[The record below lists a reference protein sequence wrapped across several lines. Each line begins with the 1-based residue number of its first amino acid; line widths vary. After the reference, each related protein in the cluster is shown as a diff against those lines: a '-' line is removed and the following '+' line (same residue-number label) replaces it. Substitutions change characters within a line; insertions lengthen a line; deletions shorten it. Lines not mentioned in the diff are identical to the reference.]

1 MYFIGGIMN
10 INLKLTGV
18 PERAIDQ
25 FIELGYASSKTEAI
39 RFAILRT
46 LDDIKKQDREDELV
60 VKKMQQ
66 MDEDLKSGKAK
77 ILNSKEALGE
87 YEKYLYED

>member
-1 MYFIGGIMN
+1 MN

-25 FIELGYASSKTEAI
+25 FIDMGFASSKTEAI

-46 LDDIKKQDREDELV
+46 LEDIKKQEKENELV
-60 VKKMQQ
+60 IRKMQQ
-66 MDEDLKSGKAK
+66 IDKEIADGKRKVYTLDEAIQECPELKELA
-77 ILNSKEALGE
+77 
-87 YEKYLYED
+87 

>member
-1 MYFIGGIMN
+1 MN

-25 FIELGYASSKTEAI
+25 FIDMGFASSKTEAI

-46 LDDIKKQDREDELV
+46 LDGIKDQEREDELV
-60 VKKMQQ
+60 VRKMQQ
-66 MDEDLKSGKAK
+66 IDKEIAEGKRKVYTLDEAIKECPELKELA
-77 ILNSKEALGE
+77 
-87 YEKYLYED
+87 

>member
-1 MYFIGGIMN
+1 MN

-25 FIELGYASSKTEAI
+25 FIDMGYASSKTEAI

-46 LDDIKKQDREDELV
+46 LEDIKKQEKENELV
-60 VKKMQQ
+60 IRKMQQ
-66 MDEDLKSGKAK
+66 IDKEIAEGKRKVYTLDEAIQECPELKELA
-77 ILNSKEALGE
+77 
-87 YEKYLYED
+87 